1 MEEAL
6 NAERFHKDNDVHGT
20 GTAAGAVDVF
30 FMGLAMRQRWMPP
43 GNKRR
48 MCGSAALCAALLC
61 LPAQAAD
68 DAGIAALKAATLEL
82 MQAQARPADGAN
94 TLSLY
99 AGSRDPEMLL
109 DDLRVS
115 IDRAPQQRYEYSD
128 QEALALHQGGLHR
141 FLLTTPAPGKHHL
154 RADFGARY
162 ADSSPDHGRAAGTLE
177 QDFET
182 GAQPVYLEL
191 ELVKGS
197 YIGKPELQFH
207 LLRPAAEGPAT
218 PDVYTPG
225 GATDPRLRY
234 AAFLTAS
241 EHPLPALEELY
252 ALRREPGL
260 ALSQDYT
267 AQLAAAQAAFGIGQA
282 APLETGTAANADPL
296 AQAYASYNQGVALM
310 RAGQQAEGA
319 ALLEA
324 VAANKGQDEESASLR
339 DQANLVLGYAQLR
352 RRTGANAVA
361 IFSRVRSPGPCSNA
375 ALLGLGWALLAPSG
389 NGANAESPPA
399 EGTGQPL
406 RRIPVLLQPQ
416 LTGDIALLKQ
426 HEPYQLKQADKAE
439 EQALRKAL
447 VPWTELIGRDPLDP
461 AVQEGM
467 LAIPYA
473 LNHIGS
479 YDEAR
484 DYLQRALRLL
494 DAVDAQLD
502 LAQQRVQDGHMIAA
516 LDRREAPNRGW
527 AWWIAAYPREHWWLA
542 DDPRQPLAAPET
554 FYLQELMAQ
563 DDFRGAM
570 ADYHDLRLLGDAL
583 DGLDGGAALRPRLDA
598 ATAAQAAL
606 LQRLAIAELE
616 RERKH
621 TRMYLGDARFAMA
634 RANEPPPPAADL
646 PPAQKPQA
654 VPGAKAGAKS

>member
-1 MEEAL
+1 MRTTTSTEPARQPEL
-6 NAERFHKDNDVHGT
+6 WTF
-20 GTAAGAVDVF
+20 F
-30 FMGLAMRQRWMPP
+30 FMGFAMRQRWMPR
-43 GNKRR
+43 GNERR
-48 MCGSAALCAALLC
+48 MSGAAALCVLLLA
-61 LPAQAAD
+61 LPARAAD
-68 DAGIAALKAATLEL
+68 EAGSGALKAATLEL

-94 TLSLY
+94 SLTLY
-99 AGSRDPEMLL
+99 AGSRDPAMLL

-115 IDRAPQQRYEYSD
+115 VDRAPQQRYEYSD

-141 FLLTTPAPGKHHL
+141 FLLTTLAPGRHHL

-162 ADSSPDHGRAAGTLE
+162 ADSPPDHGRAAGTLE
-177 QDFET
+177 QDFEI
-182 GAQPVYLEL
+182 GAQPLYLEL

-197 YIGKPELQFH
+197 YIGKPELEFH
-207 LLRPAAEGPAT
+207 LLRAAGEGAAT
-218 PDVYTPG
+218 PTPDMFTPG
-225 GATDPRLRY
+225 GASDPRLRY

-241 EHPLPALEELY
+241 EHPLPALGELY
-252 ALRREPGL
+252 ALRREPGV
-260 ALSQDYT
+260 ALTEDYA

-282 APLETGTAANADPL
+282 APAETGTAQNPDVL
-296 AQAYASYNQGVALM
+296 AQAYASYNQGVAQM
-310 RAGQQAEGA
+310 RAGQEAEGA

-324 VAANKGQDEESASLR
+324 VAAGKGTDEESASLR

-352 RRTGANAVA
+352 RHTGANAVP

-375 ALLGLGWALLAPSG
+375 ALLGLGWALLAPAG
-389 NGANAESPPA
+389 NGADAAPA
-399 EGTGQPL
+399 AGSGPQPL

-426 HEPYQLKQADKAE
+426 HEPYQLRQATKPE
-439 EQALRKAL
+439 EQALRRAL

-479 YDEAR
+479 YDEAG
-484 DYLQRALRLL
+484 DYLKRALRLL
-494 DAVDAQLD
+494 EAVDAQLD
-502 LAQQRVQDGHMIAA
+502 QAMQRVRDGRMVAA

-554 FYLQELMAQ
+554 FYLQALMAQ
-563 DDFRGAM
+563 DEFRAAM

-606 LQRLAIAELE
+606 LQRLALAELE

-621 TRMYLGDARFAMA
+621 TRMYLGEARFAMA